1 MPLFKPNIS
10 AMKHKRDIQALL
22 ETLQIKDAVIHRE
35 AMQALVEI
43 AKPALESLTAI
54 LVNERIAAS
63 VQTDV
68 AEILGTIRDESCIDA
83 LMRAVEM
90 SRAREVTTIEQTTSA
105 LDRVYRPGFYVN
117 QIATSEGLF
126 RNSLAT
132 AIGKLGGWDAVRA
145 LFKMMTEEKGAM
157 ATNIQAAIKLAM
169 SQALQSADRATIRQ
183 MSELMPA
190 GSVEARVMIADCLT
204 QLGGDQAVAELL
216 EIASDEREEFSVRA
230 AAISGIG
237 RTADRNLIPQLEG
250 LQYSGNRAF
259 VREVQGA
266 LESIRMRFPP
276 PPIE

>member
-22 ETLQIKDAVIHRE
+22 ETMQTKDASIRRE
-35 AMQALVEI
+35 ARQAIIEI
-43 AKPALESLTAI
+43 GKPALPTLFAVLT
-54 LVNERIAAS
+54 NERVTAP
-63 VQTDV
+63 VQMDV
-68 AEILGTIRDESCIDA
+68 AEILPALHDDTCIEA
-83 LMRAVEM
+83 MLRAVEM
-90 SRAREVTTIEQTTSA
+90 SRAREVATIEQTTSA
-105 LDRVYRPGFYVN
+105 SDRTYRPGFYVN

-126 RNSLAT
+126 RNALAT
-132 AIGKLGGWDAVRA
+132 SIGNIGGWRAVQA

-157 ATNIQAAIKLAM
+157 ASHIQSTIKSAM
-169 SQALQSADRATIRQ
+169 SDALRNTDRATIRQ

-204 QLGGDQAVAELL
+204 QLGGDQAVAELM

-237 RTADRNLIPQLEG
+237 RMADRNLIPQLEG

-266 LESIRMRFPP
+266 LEAIRMRCPP